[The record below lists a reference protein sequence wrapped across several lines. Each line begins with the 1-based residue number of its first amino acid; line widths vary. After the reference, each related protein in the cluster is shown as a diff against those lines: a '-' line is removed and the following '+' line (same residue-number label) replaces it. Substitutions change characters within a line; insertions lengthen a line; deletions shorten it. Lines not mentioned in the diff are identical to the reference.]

1 MDNAGIYID
10 SDQRGFVLAPTSGL
24 RSSIRLPAGM
34 DPMRSADGRVTI
46 SFNGEIYN
54 YPQLRDELS
63 AQGHRFKGAS
73 DTEVLLAGYIAY
85 GTKILDRLNG
95 IFAFA
100 IHDARNGQLFIAR
113 DHLGVKPLYFS
124 ETRSGF
130 VFASEIKAL
139 FDLAP
144 IDLTLDLSAIR
155 RYLTFLWCPGEQTP
169 LKHVKKLAPGSA
181 MIIRNGEIARRWT
194 YWQPPQY
201 APRNN
206 WTAADCA
213 AELDELIGTCV
224 RRQMISD
231 APLGA
236 FLSGGVDS
244 SSIVAAARRWN
255 PDIKCFTIEL
265 ADGPEAGTTDDLH
278 FARVAAA
285 ELGVSLELV
294 RVDAHMMCDRAAR
307 MIEIL
312 DEPLADPAC
321 LNLLFISEL
330 ARSSANQGLAVGHGW
345 RRSLRGVSQTLGPF
359 DSIRC
364 GLRYRHWSAAGSP
377 RLHPAPTTGAAG
389 SGVWQSCLKWL
400 PRMATGA
407 SHHASPGLP
416 LGKSTVSCR
425 RTSWQASRTRTS
437 RLRSL
442 S

>member
-1 MDNAGIYID
+1 MPEIYID
-10 SDQRGFVLAPTSGL
+10 SDHMVGLAHTRLAIIDPSSG
-24 RSSIRLPAGM
+24 GHQ
-34 DPMRSADGRVTI
+34 PMRSADGRVTI

-63 AQGHRFKGAS
+63 AQGHLFKGAS

-85 GTKILDRLNG
+85 GTKILDQLNG

-285 ELGVSLELV
+285 ELGVSAGV
-294 RVDAHMMCDRAAR
+294 RSEFDAHMMCDRAAR

-330 ARSSANQGLAVGHGW
+330 ARVQEIKVLLSGTGGDDLFAGY
-345 RRSLRGVSQTLGPF
+345 RRHWPF
-359 DSIRC
+359 HSIRC

-425 RTSWQASRTRTS
+425 RTSWLASRTRTS